1 MFRGCVCTFYSILVC
16 ECSDL
21 LLGALLFEGGVLDEG
36 GPTLLVILFRVRQEL
51 YSLL

>member
-1 MFRGCVCTFYSILVC
+1 MC

-21 LLGALLFEGGVLDEG
+21 LFGALLFESGVLDEG
-36 GPTLLVILFRVRQEL
+36 GSALLVILFRVRQEL